1 VATVHIELVS
11 VERMLWSGEAT
22 MVIARTTEG
31 ELGVLPGHA
40 PLLGEL
46 APGGIVRIQQ
56 EGGGEELVFAV
67 HGGFLSVTE
76 DGVSV
81 LAELAER
88 SDEIDVGRAQQALE
102 RARAA
107 GEDDDEAAAAAG
119 RAMSRLR
126 AAGQTV

>member
-1 VATVHIELVS
+1 VATLHVELVS
-11 VERMLWSGEAT
+11 VERLLWSGDAT

-56 EGGGEELVFAV
+56 EGGEELVFAV

-88 SDEIDVGRAQQALE
+88 SDEIDVGRAEQALE

-107 GEDDDEAAAAAG
+107 GEDDDEAAASAS
-119 RAMSRLR
+119 RATSRLR

>member
-1 VATVHIELVS
+1 MATLHVELVS
-11 VERMLWSGEAT
+11 VERLLWSGDAT

-56 EGGGEELVFAV
+56 EGGEELVFAV

-88 SDEIDVGRAQQALE
+88 SDEIDVGRAEQALE

-107 GEDDDEAAAAAG
+107 GEDDDEAAASAS
-119 RAMSRLR
+119 RATSRLR

>member
-1 VATVHIELVS
+1 VATLHVELVS
-11 VERMLWSGEAT
+11 VERLLWSGDAT

-31 ELGVLPGHA
+31 ELGVLSGHA

-56 EGGGEELVFAV
+56 EGGEELVFAV

-102 RARAA
+102 RARSA
-107 GEDDDEAAAAAG
+107 GEDDDEAAASAS
-119 RAMSRLR
+119 RAISRLR

>member
-1 VATVHIELVS
+1 VATLHVELVS
-11 VERMLWSGEAT
+11 VERLLWSGDAT

-46 APGGIVRIQQ
+46 APGGTVRIQQ
-56 EGGGEELVFAV
+56 EGGEELVFAV

-76 DGVSV
+76 AGVSV

>member
-1 VATVHIELVS
+1 VATLHVELVS
-11 VERMLWSGEAT
+11 VERLLWSGDAT

-31 ELGVLPGHA
+31 ELGVLSGHA

-56 EGGGEELVFAV
+56 EGGEELVFAV

-102 RARAA
+102 RARLA
-107 GEDDDEAAAAAG
+107 GEDDDEAAASAS
-119 RAMSRLR
+119 RAISRLR

>member
-1 VATVHIELVS
+1 VATLHVELVS
-11 VERMLWSGEAT
+11 VERLLWSGDAT

-31 ELGVLPGHA
+31 ELGLLPGHA

-56 EGGGEELVFAV
+56 EGGEELVFAV

-102 RARAA
+102 RARGA
-107 GEDDDEAAAAAG
+107 GEDDDEAAAAAS